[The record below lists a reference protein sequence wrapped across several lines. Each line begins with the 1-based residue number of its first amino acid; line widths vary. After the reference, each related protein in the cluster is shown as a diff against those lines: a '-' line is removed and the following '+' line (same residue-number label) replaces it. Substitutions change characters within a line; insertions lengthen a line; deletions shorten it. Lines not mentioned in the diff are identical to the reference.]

1 MHDRSNVF
9 IHAAIDQHLLEGA
22 AAADDEERLLALW
35 PALAT
40 YQAERL
46 PERWC
51 AFSGTSAAIL
61 NPGPDLRAVLEEE
74 TALLRDRLLAYSEP
88 VAGAAA
94 PHLASALMT
103 IYAGTLALMLR
114 EPYEDALEE
123 GRRAAEMLV
132 RSYRVARE
140 RAV

>member
-1 MHDRSNVF
+1 M
-9 IHAAIDQHLLEGA
+9 
-22 AAADDEERLLALW
+22 
-35 PALAT
+35 
-40 YQAERL
+40 
-46 PERWC
+46 
-51 AFSGTSAAIL
+51 
-61 NPGPDLRAVLEEE
+61 LEEE